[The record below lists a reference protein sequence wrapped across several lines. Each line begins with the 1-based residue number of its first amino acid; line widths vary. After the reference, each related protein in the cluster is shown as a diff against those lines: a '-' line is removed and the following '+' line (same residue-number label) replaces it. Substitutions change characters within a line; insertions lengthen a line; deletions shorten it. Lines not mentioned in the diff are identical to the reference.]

1 MVDSL
6 LSVYAL
12 ASTILLTF
20 NNDVADHTLLR
31 QAIYLLRL
39 LAIIASTVM

>member
-6 LSVYAL
+6 LSIYAL
-12 ASTILLTF
+12 ATTILLTF
-20 NNDVADHTLLR
+20 NNDVADYASLR

-39 LAIIASTVM
+39 LAIITSTVM